1 MTKLRF
7 ASTLG
12 AIGLAF
18 ATAAVAGDATIY
30 SRSHFE
36 GRALRLQG
44 SDPNIGNNG
53 FDNVGS
59 IVVHSGRFEFCSRPG
74 FDGRCAVLGPG
85 RYASLREDWDYRVLS
100 VRDLSQ
106 PIPEPMPR
114 VSSIELY
121 PGPGFRGPMTGL
133 DRNVRWLERRGLDER
148 ISSLVVN
155 DGVWELCSAPR
166 FEGSCRT
173 FGPGQY
179 ARLGPRLDNQ
189 VSSLRRVG

>member
-1 MTKLRF
+1 MTKLLS
-7 ASTLG
+7 ATLG
-12 AIGLAF
+12 ALGLAC
-18 ATAAVAGDATIY
+18 ATAAIAGDATIY

-36 GRALRLQG
+36 GRALRLHG

-53 FDNVGS
+53 FDDVRS

-74 FDGRCAVLGPG
+74 FEGRCEVLGPG
-85 RYASLREDWDYRVLS
+85 RYSSLREDWDHRVLS
-100 VRDLSQ
+100 VRDMSQ
-106 PIPEPMPR
+106 PIPAPMPR

-121 PGPGFRGPMTGL
+121 PGSGFRGPVTGV
-133 DRNVRWLERRGLDER
+133 DRDVRWLERRGVDER
-148 ISSLVVN
+148 VSSLVVN
-155 DGVWELCSAPR
+155 DGVWELCSEPR

-173 FGPGQY
+173 FEPGRY